1 MTTRYI
7 DRNAIGH
14 DEDWQ
19 GNNAAFTCPACKKVY
34 IVSAQMHKEGRDCP
48 NQNCGKS
55 TGLVVGGKD
64 SGGTAS
70 ISRPNS
76 N

>member
-1 MTTRYI
+1 MATRFV
-7 DRNAIGH
+7 DRDAIGH

-34 IVSAQMHKEGRDCP
+34 IVSARMHAEGRDCP
-48 NQNCGKS
+48 TPGCGQS
-55 TGLVVGGKD
+55 RGLVVGGKD

-70 ISRPNS
+70 FTYPNS